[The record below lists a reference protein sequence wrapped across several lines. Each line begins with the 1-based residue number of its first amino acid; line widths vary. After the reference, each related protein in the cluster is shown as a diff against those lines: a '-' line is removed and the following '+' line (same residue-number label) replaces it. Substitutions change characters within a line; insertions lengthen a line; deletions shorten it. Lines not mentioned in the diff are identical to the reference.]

1 MKGISKSFVSFIRN
15 GLLLVAMVIVM
26 VALPGFS
33 SRALAAEYPDYLSFT
48 AVDGDVTIGMNKRGN
63 PDDYMLEYSKDRQ
76 NWTSVT
82 LTDTNKNIVTIPSG
96 ETYYFRTDRQRDG
109 LGKGVTFDK
118 KGYYVFHF
126 WSFLMS
132 GKGLVKAGGNIM
144 SLLDPT
150 CEKTSVG
157 EYAFEYLFIGCGKLM
172 TAPKLPAQTLARGCY
187 RGMFQSCSSLTEAPK
202 LPAQT
207 LADSCYQEMFQSCSS
222 LTKAPELPAQTLADS
237 CYAYMFTYCKSLT
250 KAPELPAQTLADY
263 CYSQMFVACA
273 LKEAPE
279 LPAQTLADSCYTCMF
294 YNCSSLTK
302 APELPAQ
309 TLTRACYQSMFWGCD
324 SLTEAP
330 ELPARTLSVWCYN
343 NMFSGCTKLS
353 SVTVGFAE
361 AETPLR
367 LYLSNWLGGVSE
379 TGTLLCPES
388 LLKYTNEELCLP
400 AGWVKKEQTSQPI
413 NSFVTRM
420 YQQCLSREPDEAGLA
435 GWVEQLATGQVNGA
449 QIAEAFVFSNE
460 MLNKN
465 LPNEEFIK
473 VLYRA
478 MMGREAD
485 EAGLAGWMKELTNDY
500 STRSEVTKAFV
511 ESAEFTA
518 ICESYGIIRGDY
530 VAVGDIE
537 RFVTRFYTICLGRPA
552 DQKGH
557 WGWVVNL
564 RDKKMN
570 GAQIAEAFF
579 FSEEFVNK
587 NVSDEVYIATLYRTI
602 LGREADETGLAGW
615 VEQLQNNQMT
625 RKDILGAFIE
635 STEFTGL
642 CAGYG
647 IERGSL

>member
-250 KAPELPAQTLADY
+250 KAPEIPAQNLEDY
-263 CYSQMFVACA
+263 CYSQMVVACV
-273 LKEAPE
+273 LH
-279 LPAQTLADSCYTCMF
+279 
-294 YNCSSLTK
+294 
-302 APELPAQ
+302 
-309 TLTRACYQSMFWGCD
+309 
-324 SLTEAP
+324 
-330 ELPARTLSVWCYN
+330 
-343 NMFSGCTKLS
+343 
-353 SVTVGFAE
+353 
-361 AETPLR
+361 
-367 LYLSNWLGGVSE
+367 
-379 TGTLLCPES
+379 
-388 LLKYTNEELCLP
+388 
-400 AGWVKKEQTSQPI
+400 
-413 NSFVTRM
+413 
-420 YQQCLSREPDEAGLA
+420 
-435 GWVEQLATGQVNGA
+435 GA
-449 QIAEAFVFSNE
+449 S
-460 MLNKN
+460 
-465 LPNEEFIK
+465 
-473 VLYRA
+473 
-478 MMGREAD
+478 
-485 EAGLAGWMKELTNDY
+485 
-500 STRSEVTKAFV
+500 
-511 ESAEFTA
+511 
-518 ICESYGIIRGDY
+518 
-530 VAVGDIE
+530 
-537 RFVTRFYTICLGRPA
+537 
-552 DQKGH
+552 
-557 WGWVVNL
+557 
-564 RDKKMN
+564 
-570 GAQIAEAFF
+570 
-579 FSEEFVNK
+579 
-587 NVSDEVYIATLYRTI
+587 
-602 LGREADETGLAGW
+602 
-615 VEQLQNNQMT
+615 
-625 RKDILGAFIE
+625 
-635 STEFTGL
+635 
-642 CAGYG
+642 
-647 IERGSL
+647 